1 VAGLVAGGRNTY
13 FQQVNPLFGIISSNF
28 LSSLIDFFAVT
39 DAKHDNIVAL
49 HVEDHAIIT
58 DAETVT
64 AEFRVGQP
72 FCVLER
78 IVFEAKEGRTDT
90 LFDTGIKPVNV
101 FNGSLGIY
109 QPVIQCPN
117 TSSCVLTRP
126 AL

>member
-1 VAGLVAGGRNTY
+1 MSL
-13 FQQVNPLFGIISSNF
+13 
-28 LSSLIDFFAVT
+28 LSFINFFAVT
-39 DAKHDNIVAL
+39 GAKHDNIVAL
-49 HVEDHAIIT
+49 YVEDHAIIT

-78 IVFEAKEGRTDT
+78 IVFEAKEGRADAV
-90 LFDTGIKPVNV
+90 FDTGVKSVNV
-101 FNGSLGIY
+101 SDGFLCIY
-109 QPVIQCPN
+109 QPVAQCPN